1 MDIAAASWTSRA
13 PRTLVGVRC
22 LGVWD
27 GAREVLRPAR
37 RLLIFSS
44 VVTLALNVVFTPDPG
59 QLCSSPK

>member
-1 MDIAAASWTSRA
+1 VDVAAASCTSRGLGLWSVFA
-13 PRTLVGVRC
+13 ISPVRRALV
-22 LGVWD
+22 
-27 GAREVLRPAR
+27 EVLWQVW